1 MPFRHHALRGTVVFR
16 AAFHAAQRE
25 ATIPALSVYSRVS
38 LGGAGRFHAR
48 PATAL
53 RAREQWQRLKEKLD
67 DWKTNVK
74 GLLQVVPKA
83 RQEHANTGQ
92 QPLALGA

>member
-1 MPFRHHALRGTVVFR
+1 MQVVFTR
-16 AAFHAAQRE
+16 APQRLF
-25 ATIPALSVYSRVS
+25 A
-38 LGGAGRFHAR
+38 H
-48 PATAL
+48 
-53 RAREQWQRLKEKLD
+53 EQWQGLKEKLD
-67 DWKTNVK
+67 DWKTNMK